1 MARKLTKREIQRK
14 TREIYKAVGNSPQ
27 RMRSLANIKS
37 AQFPYRALHSERR
50 FSCQRKAY
58 LGSDYPTVWALAC
71 QVAHRLLSTEL
82 IAKPLMGYIA
92 SPQRTGYDR
101 LEGLKK
107 RQAVIFV
114 ANHHSHA
121 DTPLLL
127 TSIPLQWRKRLIVGA
142 AADYFFKTKFGGS
155 LSALFIG
162 AIPVERNKVSRESWT
177 KLHH

>member
-14 TREIYKAVGNSPQ
+14 TREIYKAVGNTPQ
-27 RMRSLANIKS
+27 RMRSIANIKT
-37 AQFPYRALHSERR
+37 AQFPYRAARTPNGVTPIERIT
-50 FSCQRKAY
+50 Y
-58 LGSDYPTVWALAC
+58 LGAEYPTVWARRLPARTI
-71 QVAHRLLSTEL
+71 RLLSTEL

-127 TSIPLQWRKRLIVGA
+127 SLIHISEPTRL
-142 AADYFFKTKFGGS
+142 
-155 LSALFIG
+155 LS
-162 AIPVERNKVSRESWT
+162 S
-177 KLHH
+177 

>member
-27 RMRSLANIKS
+27 RMRSIANIKS
-37 AQFPYRALHSERR
+37 AQFPYRAARTPNGVSPVE
-50 FSCQRKAY
+50 RKAY
-58 LGSDYPTVWALAC
+58 LGSDYPTVWARRLPART
-71 QVAHRLLSTEL
+71 VRLLTTEL

-101 LEGLKK
+101 LEALEK
-107 RQAVIFV
+107 RQAIIFV

-127 TSIPLQWRKRLIVGA
+127 TSIPFQWRKRLIVGA

-162 AIPVERNKVSRESWT
+162 AIPVERNK
-177 KLHH
+177 KLNTS

>member
-27 RMRSLANIKS
+27 RIRSIANIKS
-37 AQFPYRALHSERR
+37 AQFPYRAARTPNGVPPVER
-50 FSCQRKAY
+50 KTY
-58 LGSDYPTVWALAC
+58 LGSDYPTVWARRLPART
-71 QVAHRLLSTEL
+71 VRLLSTEL
-82 IAKPLMGYIA
+82 IAKPLMSYIA

-107 RQAVIFV
+107 RQAIIFV

-127 TSIPLQWRKRLIVGA
+127 TSIPFQWRKRLIVGA
-142 AADYFFKTKFGGS
+142 AADYFFKQN
-155 LSALFIG
+155 LAVLYPLYLLVLF
-162 AIPVERNKVSRESWT
+162 P
-177 KLHH
+177 